1 MSIWDLGKSQ
11 LLIRY
16 QCVEYAR
23 RFLVITKKAAFI
35 DIPCAY
41 HIWPL
46 DTIEDLTKEE
56 GQL

>member
-1 MSIWDLGKSQ
+1 MCIWDLGKSQ

-23 RFLVITKKAAFI
+23 RFLVLTKKAAFI

-56 GQL
+56 G